1 MNMIILREQ
10 FTKYFNIC
18 LSLKLYVDKKFK
30 FIFSPLFNIFPF
42 LILHITFY
50 TQRVTISITIVFILY
65 KSYKNVNNMAIL
77 KYLIK
82 IQQPVYQHTEVI

>member
-1 MNMIILREQ
+1 MLIKNS
-10 FTKYFNIC
+10 N
-18 LSLKLYVDKKFK
+18 LY
-30 FIFSPLFNIFPF
+30 FSPLFNIFPF
-42 LILHITFY
+42 LILHIIFY

>member
-30 FIFSPLFNIFPF
+30 FIFSPLFNIFH
-42 LILHITFY
+42 LSFY
-50 TQRVTISITIVFILY
+50 ISHFTLNGVTISITIVFILY